1 MQKIMKFIEKHGLII
16 ILMLMILATC
26 TENMS
31 KRMNEKKLYRQL
43 DSIKTEIKLTRQEL
57 QKEIKFEGLKTE
69 LRMIES
75 TDRRM
80 MDKERQTEIRKE
92 LENK

>member
-1 MQKIMKFIEKHGLII
+1 MKKVTDFIEKYGLII
-16 ILMLMILATC
+16 LFILIVTSTC
-26 TENMS
+26 SSGMS
-31 KRMNEKKLYRQL
+31 KRRSEKKISDQF
-43 DSIKTEIKLTRQEL
+43 DSLKTEIKTLKNDL
-57 QKEIKFEGLKTE
+57 KKEIKSEGLKTE

>member
-31 KRMNEKKLYRQL
+31 KRMSEKKLNRQL
-43 DSIKTEIKLTRQEL
+43 DSIKTEIKLTRQE
-57 QKEIKFEGLKTE
+57 IKIEGLKSE
-69 LRMIES
+69 KRMIQS
-75 TDRRM
+75 TDRKILDVNRQAEI
-80 MDKERQTEIRKE
+80 DKELQQLTK
-92 LENK
+92 

>member
-1 MQKIMKFIEKHGLII
+1 MHKNFDYWNDLK
-16 ILMLMILATC
+16 
-26 TENMS
+26 
-31 KRMNEKKLYRQL
+31 
-43 DSIKTEIKLTRQEL
+43 
-57 QKEIKFEGLKTE
+57 KEIKSEGLKTE